1 MTKRELY
8 ESKFISIPQALE
20 KIQSGDTIAVGH
32 YGNEPRNLL
41 RQLHTIRDRVEDV
54 TVWINNPSEEYPFIM
69 DNSLKGK
76 IDLLSAFYGGPLRKI
91 HASGRVSFAPHN
103 MHMLSQTIIETKKP
117 TVFMAAVTPLD
128 EYGYVCMLC
137 SSWYHKR
144 TSILL
149 FMA

>member
-54 TVWINNPSEEYPFIM
+54 TVWINNPSEEYPFVWTT
-69 DNSLKGK
+69 
-76 IDLLSAFYGGPLRKI
+76 
-91 HASGRVSFAPHN
+91 ASREKS
-103 MHMLSQTIIETKKP
+103 T
-117 TVFMAAVTPLD
+117 
-128 EYGYVCMLC
+128 
-137 SSWYHKR
+137 
-144 TSILL
+144 
-149 FMA
+149 